1 MIIVLGVVILVT
13 SILGLISAYSPR
25 KCIIYVYMVIV
36 AAALILQVVVGVMVY
51 QKGANYNSFV
61 TTMWS
66 TASTADRLAIQNEVR
81 ELQTYAKR
89 NKY

>member
-1 MIIVLGVVILVT
+1 
-13 SILGLISAYSPR
+13 
-25 KCIIYVYMVIV
+25 MVIV